1 MTKDAHA
8 MSKAALSAPDVRP
21 VVLGPHRYACP
32 VVLAPMSGI
41 TDLPFRRLA
50 ARFGADMV
58 VTEMV
63 ASESL
68 MIRNAE
74 MVLRMVGDGLSPHV
88 VQLAGREA
96 GWMADAAAAATEAGA
111 DILDIN
117 MGCPAKRV
125 TGGWSGSALMR
136 DLPLAKALIAA
147 VVGATHLPVTVKMR
161 LGWDRSSLNAAE
173 LARIAEGEGARL
185 VTVHGRTRDQFYE
198 GSADWHAIAEVRAA
212 VSIPVIANGDIVDTE
227 TARAALA
234 ASGADGVM
242 IGRGAQ
248 GQPWMPALVA
258 ADLNGR
264 PRPAVP
270 EGADLAALIIEHYEM
285 LLAHY
290 GVEVGRRA
298 ARKHL
303 GWYLEPLEAAAGR
316 RHPLRPALLTTNEPA
331 RVVDL
336 IGRAFDGQRL
346 EMVA

>member
-1 MTKDAHA
+1 
-8 MSKAALSAPDVRP
+8 MSIAALSAPDVRP
-21 VVLGPHRYACP
+21 VVLGPHRYARP
-32 VVLAPMSGI
+32 VLLAPMVGDYGPTIPALSGAVRGGYGRHRDGWGKRI
-41 TDLPFRRLA
+41 A
-50 ARFGADMV
+50 
-58 VTEMV
+58 
-63 ASESL
+63 L

-173 LARIAEGEGARL
+173 LARIAEGEGAQL

-198 GSADWHAIAEVRAA
+198 GSADWEAIAPVRAA

-248 GQPWMPALVA
+248 GQPWLPALVA

-270 EGADLAALIIEHYEM
+270 EGARSRRPRHRTLRDAARPLRRRGRPPRRQKTPR
-285 LLAHY
+285 LVPRTA
-290 GVEVGRRA
+290 GGGRRPPPSAPPGA
-298 ARKHL
+298 AH
-303 GWYLEPLEAAAGR
+303 
-316 RHPLRPALLTTNEPA
+316 HP
-331 RVVDL
+331 
-336 IGRAFDGQRL
+336 
-346 EMVA
+346 

>member
-1 MTKDAHA
+1 
-8 MSKAALSAPDVRP
+8 MSTAAVSAPDIRP
-21 VVLGPHRYACP
+21 VVLGPHRFLRP

-41 TDLPFRRLA
+41 TDLPFRRLT

-74 MVLRMVGDGLSPHV
+74 MVLRMAGAGLSPHV

-96 GWMADAAAAATEAGA
+96 GWMADASRAATDAGA
-111 DILDIN
+111 DSLDIN

-136 DLPLAKALIAA
+136 DLPLARSLIAA

-161 LGWDRSSLNAAE
+161 LGWDRSCLNAAE

-198 GSADWHAIAEVRAA
+198 GHADWSAIAAVRAA
-212 VSIPVIANGDIVDTE
+212 VTIPVIANGDIVDTP

-248 GQPWMPALVA
+248 GQPWLPALVA
-258 ADLNGR
+258 AELNGR

-270 EGADLAALIIEHYEM
+270 EGAALAALVAEHYEM
-285 LLAHY
+285 LLAHN
-290 GVEVGRRA
+290 GIEVGRRA

-316 RHPLRPALLTTNEPA
+316 RHPLRPALLTTAEPSL
-331 RVVDL
+331 VLDL

>member
-1 MTKDAHA
+1 MIAQDIST
-8 MSKAALSAPDVRP
+8 AAAPTPATRP
-21 VVLGPHRYACP
+21 VELGARRFVRP

-41 TDLPFRRLA
+41 TDLPFRRLV

-68 MIRNAE
+68 MIRNAD
-74 MVLRMVGDGLSPHV
+74 MLRRMAGEGLSPHV

-96 GWMADAAAAATEAGA
+96 NWMADAARAATDAGA

-136 DLPLAKALIAA
+136 DLPLAKSLIAA

-161 LGWDRSSLNAAE
+161 LGWDRSCLNAAE
-173 LARIAEGEGARL
+173 LARIAEAEGASL
-185 VTVHGRTRDQFYE
+185 VTVHGRTRDQFYD
-198 GSADWHAIAEVRAA
+198 GSADWPAIAEARAA
-212 VSIPVIANGDIVDTE
+212 VSIPLIANGDIVDTA

-248 GQPWMPALVA
+248 GRPWLPALVA
-258 ADLNGR
+258 AELNGR

-270 EGADLAALIIEHYEM
+270 AGAGLAALVAEHYE
-285 LLAHY
+285 LLLGHY
-290 GVEVGRRA
+290 GSEVGRRA

-316 RHPLRPALLTTNEPA
+316 PHPLRPALLTTAEPA
-331 RVVDL
+331 RVLDL